1 MADTPIAY
9 VSRHGETVLNVESA
23 LKGWLDAPLTEKGMG
38 QAERQAEVLSGLG
51 LTKIFCSP
59 LLRAVQTASFTAGIV
74 GIEPIQDRGLAT
86 WHVGIFEG
94 VSKEDAK
101 DAIQL
106 FLDNPSVK
114 MPDGESIEGF
124 EQRIADFFSTRLA
137 QAEKDGPYC
146 FFTHNSSISA
156 LSNMLSGE
164 RREVVELS
172 DVIPTGGIAAVY
184 VDGGSYRLEAIFEP
198 TDQETPK

>member
-1 MADTPIAY
+1 MADVPIAY
-9 VSRHGETVLNVESA
+9 VSRHGETELNVEKA
-23 LKGWLDAPLTEKGMG
+23 LKGWLDAPLTEKGMN
-38 QAERQAEVLSGLG
+38 QAEQQSRVLSGLG

-59 LLRAVQTASFTAGIV
+59 LLRAFQTASFTAEIV
-74 GIEPIQDRGLAT
+74 GLEPFQDRGLAT

-94 VSKEDAK
+94 VNKDDAK

-106 FLDNPSVK
+106 FLDNPSVR

-124 EQRIADFFSTRLA
+124 EERIAEFFSRRLA
-137 QAEKDGPYC
+137 EAEKDGPYC

-184 VDGGSYRLEAIFEP
+184 VDGKSYRLEAIFAPDE
-198 TDQETPK
+198 ETPKP